1 MKRREFLFTVAAG
14 SAATLAGTATAAE
27 TPRAISAGYIP
38 PLKGFNLLEKFT
50 LRQNAPYKEQ
60 DFEWMAGWGFNFVR
74 LPLDYRCWTNPEKPD
89 QLDEKILKEIDQA
102 VEFGKRYKV
111 HVNINLHRAPG
122 YCVNPPKEKLDLWK
136 EEEAVKQFCRQ
147 WKTFA
152 ERYKGIPNER
162 VSFDLINEPSST
174 IATPDYVRVMSA
186 TIDTIRNV
194 DPERLIV
201 VDGLSWGTKPV
212 FDLVEKK
219 VAQSTR
225 GYNPMQISHCKA
237 SWIEGSDKWP
247 VPEWPLKIGDRIF
260 DKERCRRE
268 YIEPWKALQQ
278 KGAGVHVGEWGAFNK
293 TPHSVVLAWM
303 EDMLSLW
310 KEAGWGCA
318 MWNFRGSFGILDSGR
333 DDVQYEDFKGHKLD
347 RKMLELNKKFL

>member
-1 MKRREFLFTVAAG
+1 MKRRDFLYT
-14 SAATLAGTATAAE
+14 SAALTGAALTGVSAE
-27 TPRAISAGYIP
+27 EKPRAISAGYIP

-50 LRQNAPYKEQ
+50 LRQNAKYVEP
-60 DFEWMAGWGFNFVR
+60 DFEWMAAWGFNFVR
-74 LPLDYRCWTNPEKPD
+74 LPLDYRCWTDPEKPYE
-89 QLDEKILKEIDQA
+89 LDEKILKEIDQA
-102 VEFGKRYKV
+102 VEFGKRYNV

-136 EEEAVKQFCRQ
+136 EDEAVKQFCHQ
-147 WKTFA
+147 WRSFA
-152 ERYKGIPNER
+152 KRYKGLPNER
-162 VSFDLINEPSST
+162 VSFDLINEPSGSLAST
-174 IATPDYVRVMSA
+174 DYTRVMSA
-186 TIDTIRNV
+186 AIDAIREV

-201 VDGLSWGTKPV
+201 VDGLSWGTRPV
-212 FDLVEKK
+212 FELVDKK

-225 GYNPMQISHCKA
+225 GYNPMQVSHYKA

-247 VPEWPLKIGDRIF
+247 VPEWPLKMGNGIF
-260 DKERCRRE
+260 DKERYRRE

-278 KGAGVHVGEWGAFNK
+278 KGSGVHVGEWGAFNK

-303 EDMLSLW
+303 EDLLSLW
-310 KEAGWGCA
+310 KEAGWGCS

-347 RKMLELNKKFL
+347 RKMLELYKKFL